1 MGGAWESTS
10 FAKNFVGTACL
21 ESTYLVYTTP
31 TQFDYIPFVIRTAH
45 MAGNIQPYTPKQE
58 KFGSWIISK
67 VGRWQTTVYELSGGR
82 LWNTFLGG
90 PVAILTVVGRK
101 SGVVRKI
108 PLLFLKHGDNV
119 VMTASKGGMSKL
131 PVWYHNV
138 VAADTAD
145 IQIGSGKKTYRMR
158 EANEQE
164 EATLWPLL
172 EAMYPDYKEYRA
184 RTEGVREIPVLIFS
198 PV

>member
-1 MGGAWESTS
+1 MRKA
-10 FAKNFVGTACL
+10 V
-21 ESTYLVYTTP
+21 
-31 TQFDYIPFVIRTAH
+31 
-45 MAGNIQPYTPKQE
+45 QPYTQTQE
-58 KFGSWIISK
+58 KFGTWIINK

-90 PVAILTVVGRK
+90 PVAILTTVGRK

-119 VMTASKGGMSKL
+119 VMTASKGGMSTL

-138 VAADTAD
+138 VAAATVD
-145 IQIGSGKKTYRMR
+145 IQIGSDKKTYRMR
-158 EANEQE
+158 EASTQE

-184 RTEGVREIPVLIFS
+184 RTEGVRIIPVLIFE

>member
-1 MGGAWESTS
+1 MT
-10 FAKNFVGTACL
+10 K
-21 ESTYLVYTTP
+21 
-31 TQFDYIPFVIRTAH
+31 D
-45 MAGNIQPYTPKQE
+45 IQRYTPKQE

-67 VGRWQTTVYELSGGR
+67 VGRWQTTVYELTGGR

-90 PVAILTVVGRK
+90 PVAILTTVGRK
-101 SGVVRKI
+101 SGAVRKV
-108 PLLFLKHGDNV
+108 PLLFLQHGDDV
-119 VMTASKGGMSKL
+119 VMTASKGGMSTL

-138 VAADTAD
+138 VAADTVD
-145 IQIGSGKKTYRMR
+145 IQIGSDKKTYRMR

-164 EATLWPLL
+164 ETTLWPLL

-184 RTEGVREIPVLIFS
+184 RTEGVRKIPVLIFS